1 MIDRGFLAE
10 AEELQLRYIAALDG
24 RDMLGWLG
32 CFSTTSGAYECIT
45 AEGIEQNL
53 PMAMMLDDCPARLRD
68 RVKFVTEIWSGTY
81 EDYATRHFVQRLH
94 GEMIGSQS
102 ARITSNFLVSYT
114 SAQRH
119 SEILASGSYVD
130 DIELHDGAA
139 LFRSKRAILDTVTLP
154 RYLVYPI

>member
-1 MIDRGFLAE
+1 MIDRVFLAE
-10 AEELQLRYIAALDG
+10 ADELQLRYIAALDG
-24 RDMLGWLG
+24 HDMAGWLG
-32 CFSTTSGAYECIT
+32 CFSDACGGYECIT
-45 AEGIEQNL
+45 AEGVEQDL

-81 EDYATRHFVQRLH
+81 EEYATRHFVQRLR
-94 GEMIGSQS
+94 GEMI
-102 ARITSNFLVSYT
+102 APDVLRVTSNFLVSYT

-130 DIELHDGAA
+130 EVELHGGTAW
-139 LFRSKRAILDTVTLP
+139 FRSKRAIIDTITLP